1 MFQAS
6 PLGFLVVDNR
16 TDAILHFNER
26 FCELWGITH
35 LAAGMRR
42 GELKNNDIIPDCL
55 PMLVDVPAFA
65 VSCAPL
71 QDVDN
76 RTTVEDEIAF
86 VAGRTIRRYSTQIRD
101 QLDEYHGRFY
111 IFEDITAHKRL
122 ESEIAANL
130 EKEREVSA
138 MKTRFISVT
147 SHEFRTPMAAAM
159 MSIDTLQNHLEQLL
173 PAKRTQLFDRIH
185 TSMHRMTTMLDEV
198 LVLSRM
204 EAGRMTLQ
212 LEPID
217 PVAFTRAVM
226 AEVSAG
232 DRAAHRFEFTA
243 EGSPGPFVTEPNLL
257 HQILSNLLSN
267 AVRYSPAGTPIA
279 TSLAADRAGVRVAVE
294 DRGIGI
300 PEADRA
306 RIFEPFE
313 RGSNVGNINGTG
325 LGLNIVKRMTEKL
338 GGTITYAPVPTGGS
352 RFILILP
359 SSTPSPS

>member
-1 MFQAS
+1 
-6 PLGFLVVDNR
+6 
-16 TDAILHFNER
+16 
-26 FCELWGITH
+26 
-35 LAAGMRR
+35 
-42 GELKNNDIIPDCL
+42 
-55 PMLVDVPAFA
+55 
-65 VSCAPL
+65 
-71 QDVDN
+71 
-76 RTTVEDEIAF
+76 
-86 VAGRTIRRYSTQIRD
+86 
-101 QLDEYHGRFY
+101 
-111 IFEDITAHKRL
+111 
-122 ESEIAANL
+122 
-130 EKEREVSA
+130 
-138 MKTRFISVT
+138 
-147 SHEFRTPMAAAM
+147 
-159 MSIDTLQNHLEQLL
+159 
-173 PAKRTQLFDRIH
+173 LFDRIH

-267 AVRYSPAGTPIA
+267 AVRYSPAGTPIV

-359 SSTPSPS
+359 SSTPAPS